1 MNPLLAA
8 TANFLLTTARE
19 LTEPG
24 EPNNEYIRGQVNL
37 IMDAVGLSGD
47 DRFYEWFTDVIA
59 HRDDLPTARTI
70 RIQANARRY

>member
-1 MNPLLAA
+1 MNQLVAA
-8 TANFLLTTARE
+8 TASYLLTVARD
-19 LTEPG
+19 LSDAG

-70 RIQANARRY
+70 RINANAKGY